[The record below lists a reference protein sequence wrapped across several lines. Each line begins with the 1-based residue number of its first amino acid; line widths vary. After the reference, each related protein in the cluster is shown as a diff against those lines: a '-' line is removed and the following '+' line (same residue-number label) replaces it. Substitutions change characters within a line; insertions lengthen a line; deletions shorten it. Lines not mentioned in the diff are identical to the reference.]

1 MCVCQCRCIRRG
13 RLMSHQQQFEALVA
27 MLRAALSPT
36 EQFTLAYDAEASD
49 FIRFNHGQVRQA
61 GCVQQVILTFKLID
75 DGRHANLEVTL
86 SGDTETDTRRLTE
99 ALQQLRDTL
108 PSLSKDPYLL
118 PNTQAWQSS
127 NVQDLPLPDSAQVV
141 ELISALAQGL
151 DLVGFYA
158 AGPLYRGFASSW
170 GALGWHQANSFNF
183 DWSLFHENGQAVK
196 ANYAGHDWSNEAFV
210 RRFEQAREQLEF
222 LGRPLHVLE
231 PGQYRAYLAPAA
243 MDEVIGMLTWGGFS
257 AQALASKRSP
267 LQRLYDGDTPFSP
280 MVSIDEQV
288 TGSLS
293 PAFSREGYP
302 RKDLALIGNG
312 QARERLVDSSSA
324 AEYGLPA
331 NGADYGEGP
340 SALSMAGGSL
350 ELDQILEKLGT
361 GLYISNLWY
370 LNFSDRAAARLT
382 GMTRFATF
390 WVEDGQIVAPVST
403 MRFDDSAYSLLGSAL
418 EDLTRERE
426 LILQSSTYSQRQ
438 TGSTHLPGA
447 LISRITFTL

>member
-1 MCVCQCRCIRRG
+1 
-13 RLMSHQQQFEALVA
+13 MSHQQQFEALVA
-27 MLRAALSPT
+27 VLKAAISPT
-36 EQFTLAYDAEASD
+36 EHFTLAYDAEASD

-61 GCVQQVILTFKLID
+61 GRVQQVIATFKLIN

-86 SGDTETDTRRLTE
+86 SGDSETDTQRLTD
-99 ALQQLRDTL
+99 ALQQLRETL
-108 PSLSKDPYLL
+108 PALAKDPYLL
-118 PNTQAWQSS
+118 PNTEAWQSS

-141 ELISALAQGL
+141 EQICELSGEL

-196 ANYAGHDWSNEAFV
+196 ANYAGHHWNNEAFV

-222 LGRPLHVLE
+222 LGRPLHTLE

-243 MDEVIGMLTWGGFS
+243 VDEIIGMLTWGGFS

-267 LQRLYDGDTPFSP
+267 LQRLYDGDTRFSP
-280 MVSIDEQV
+280 LFSVEEHVS
-288 TGSLS
+288 GSLS

-302 RKDLALIGNG
+302 RKDLTLIVDG
-312 QARERLVDSSSA
+312 QAGERLVDSSSA
-324 AEYGLPA
+324 AEYDLPA
-331 NGADYGEGP
+331 NGADYGEWP
-340 SALSMAGGSL
+340 SALDIAGGSL
-350 ELDQILEKLGT
+350 ELDQVLEKLGT

-390 WVEDGQIVAPVST
+390 WVEEGRIVALVST

-426 LILQSSTYSQRQ
+426 LILQSSTYTQRQ
-438 TGSTHLPGA
+438 TGSIQLPGA
-447 LISRITFTL
+447 LVSHITFTL